1 MKKVLTMAALGLMS
15 FSSVAD
21 IAEGRWVTIDD
32 EDGSQASVVEIKV
45 SQDGELK
52 GTIVKLL
59 REKDQGK
66 SCEECPDEFHNQP
79 IEGLTFMWGLE
90 REGEGEWRSGRIL
103 DPKSGSIYKS
113 KLDVAEDGQSL
124 EVRGYIGVSWIGRSQ
139 EWLRYDEPVSA
150 AVESLP
156 ADAADSDTAA
166 AVEAVSEAAAAQA
179 ESASKAVAA
188 E

>member
-150 AVESLP
+150 TVESLP
-156 ADAADSDTAA
+156 GEVADTETATTAEVVSETAA
-166 AVEAVSEAAAAQA
+166 QP